1 MRIVIGAD
9 TYPPDINGAARFTQR
24 LAYGLAGRG
33 HDVHLLCPSPDGSA
47 ATSRE
52 GAVTVHR
59 VVSHRT
65 PVHESFRICLPR
77 QASRAAQRLL
87 DELAPAVVHV
97 QAHFVIP
104 RALANHAA
112 RRGTPLVATNHFMPE
127 NLMGH
132 LGVPRRLQG
141 VVARWAWRDLAKVYG
156 QADAL
161 TAPTPRAVQLLEE
174 AGGLP
179 GAVPVSC
186 GVDLTRYRRAELRH
200 DPPTV
205 LFVGRLDEEKRVD
218 ELLRALAAVPPTV
231 SVRAEVIGDGSKRA
245 ELEELAQHLAIAGRV
260 RFRGFVA
267 EGELVDAYAAADVFC
282 MPGVAEL
289 QSLATMEAM
298 AAGLPVLAADAMAL
312 PHLVRPGR
320 NGWLYPPGDIAVL
333 AGRLT
338 ALLTDPAV
346 RRRMGAA
353 SREAVAAHDIDR
365 TLDAFESIYE
375 QVVVAEPQVCAA

>member
-1 MRIVIGAD
+1 
-9 TYPPDINGAARFTQR
+9 
-24 LAYGLAGRG
+24 
-33 HDVHLLCPSPDGSA
+33 
-47 ATSRE
+47 
-52 GAVTVHR
+52 
-59 VVSHRT
+59 
-65 PVHESFRICLPR
+65 
-77 QASRAAQRLL
+77 
-87 DELAPAVVHV
+87 
-97 QAHFVIP
+97 
-104 RALANHAA
+104 
-112 RRGTPLVATNHFMPE
+112 
-127 NLMGH
+127 
-132 LGVPRRLQG
+132 

-161 TAPTPRAVQLLEE
+161 TAPTPRAVQLLEQ

-179 GAVPVSC
+179 GAVSVSC
-186 GVDLTRYRRAELRH
+186 GLDLTRYRRAELQH

-218 ELLRALAAVPPTV
+218 ELLRALATVPPTV

-245 ELEELAQHLAIAGRV
+245 ELEELAQHLGIAGRV

-338 ALLTDPAV
+338 ALLTDPAL

-353 SREAVAAHDIDR
+353 SRDAVAAHDIDR

-375 QVVVAEPQVCAA
+375 QVVVAEPQVRAA